1 MNEENT
7 FSAKNNYKH
16 NYNDLSISMLQDRED
31 YTTILKHQPNEILP
45 DIAKKTIITII
56 GSTNSGKSVF
66 INNLIYKFYYDLF
79 DYIVLISPSAKN
91 DKSMYSFRND
101 PKVVIFEEYTDEL
114 IDELME
120 IQKCENDEEYK
131 DQPLCMIIFDDC
143 ANPRGCS
150 KHNSKIS
157 ILATRHRH
165 LNINLIFSIQ
175 IYKQLSHP
183 IRANSKAF
191 IIKSTPNQKEL
202 EKMSEELCMF
212 GGKNN
217 FYNLYEQALR
227 DDRYGFL
234 YLDVVNGKAYK
245 GFDTLLYDI
254 NTDTQSFYDKERIKE
269 APSSAINTEKPIDT
283 EEKK

>member
-1 MNEENT
+1 MND
-7 FSAKNNYKH
+7 NYKH
-16 NYNDLSISMLQDRED
+16 NYNDLSVSMLQDRED
-31 YTTILKHQPNEILP
+31 YQTKLRHEPNEILP
-45 DIAKKTIITII
+45 DIAKKTIISII

-79 DYIVLISPSAKN
+79 DYIILISPSAKN

-101 PKVVIFEEYTDEL
+101 PKVVIFEEYSDAL

-120 IQKCENDEEYK
+120 LQKCESEEEYK
-131 DQPLCMIIFDDC
+131 DQPLTCIIFDDC

-150 KHNSKIS
+150 KHDSKIS

-165 LNINLIFSIQ
+165 LNINLVFSIQ
-175 IYKQLSHP
+175 IFKQLSHP
-183 IRANSKAF
+183 IRANTKAF

-217 FYNLYEQALR
+217 FFNLYEQALGE
-227 DDRYGFL
+227 DRYNFL
-234 YLDVVNGKAYK
+234 YLDLVNGKAYK
-245 GFDTLLYDI
+245 NFDTLLYDV
-254 NTDTQSFYDKERIKE
+254 NTDKQSIYDKERIK
-269 APSSAINTEKPIDT
+269 ITNTNKPIDNT
-283 EEKK
+283 EEKI

>member
-1 MNEENT
+1 MKDKDTN
-7 FSAKNNYKH
+7 KYKH

-31 YTTILKHQPNEILP
+31 YETILKHQPNEILP
-45 DIAKKTIITII
+45 DIAKKTIISII

-79 DYIVLISPSAKN
+79 DFIILISPSAKN

-101 PKVVIFEEYTDEL
+101 PKVVIFEEYSDAL
-114 IDELME
+114 IDEIME
-120 IQKCENDEEYK
+120 IQYCEDDSEYQ
-131 DQPLCMIIFDDC
+131 DQPLCCIIFDDA

-150 KHNSKIS
+150 KHDSKIS

-165 LNINLIFSIQ
+165 LNINLVFSIQ

-191 IIKSTPNQKEL
+191 IIKSCPNQREL
-202 EKMSEELCMF
+202 EKMAEELCMF

-217 FYNLYEQALR
+217 FFNLYEQALR
-227 DDRYGFL
+227 EDRYGFL
-234 YLDVVNGKAYK
+234 YLDLVNGKAYK
-245 GFDTLLYDI
+245 GFDTLLYDV
-254 NTDTQSFYDKERIKE
+254 NTDKTSFFDKERVK
-269 APSSAINTEKPIDT
+269 INTEQPISK
-283 EEKK
+283 EKNVAESKV